1 MRVSAAGSDPAE
13 RARPAGGRPRDPSLD
28 ERILAAAEQRL
39 RQYGYAG
46 MSIEAVASAAG
57 TSVPSVRR
65 RYRDRPA
72 LAAAVIDAWRVEP
85 LPRASGPARDRAL
98 AILENFRRNLALGDS
113 MPLLG
118 TLLAEE
124 SRHPELIERFRTRLV
139 QPRRT
144 MLADALKEGVA
155 AGELPPDTEV
165 DAVVNMLIGS
175 FYARH
180 VARGTIPRDWARRVL
195 GRVWPP
201 ASANRRDAG

>member
-1 MRVSAAGSDPAE
+1 MAAAGSDPGE
-13 RARPAGGRPRDPSLD
+13 RARSAGGRPRDPSLD
-28 ERILAAAEQRL
+28 GRILAAAEQRL
-39 RQYGYAG
+39 REHGYAG

-85 LPRASGPARDRAL
+85 LPEASGSARQRAL

-124 SRHPELIERFRTRLV
+124 SRHPEVIERFRSRLV
-139 QPRRT
+139 KPRRA

-155 AGELPPDTEV
+155 HGELPPDTEV
-165 DAVVNMLIGS
+165 EAVVNMLIGS

-180 VARGTIPRDWARRVL
+180 VARGAIPRDWPRRVL
-195 GRVWPP
+195 GQVWPP
-201 ASANRRDAG
+201 ARPDRR